1 MMTQEEY
8 VRDAIGLLSQLIATP
23 STSRNEKDAADIME
37 KALRNYGFT
46 PHREANNVWV
56 ISPHFDEQKPTLLLN
71 AHIDTV
77 KPVDSWRRDPFAP
90 TIEGDTL
97 YGLGSNDCGGGLCSL
112 LQTFRMLTE
121 KTQNYNLIYLASAEE
136 EVSGKDGIS
145 RALPLLPKIDLA
157 IVGEPTGMQPAVAE
171 KGLMVL
177 DVIAHGKS
185 GHAARNE
192 GVNAIY
198 EALDDMRWIRDYKF
212 EKVSP
217 FLGSTK
223 MTLTVVNAGTQ
234 HNVIPDTCTMLVD
247 IRTNEFYDNE
257 ELYHFIC
264 QHLKSEVK
272 AHSFRLKSSRIDPE
286 HPLYKVCRFVERK
299 IKYADKSNNFNLAE
313 KFIELTRPPYGL
325 FQSYAGMGM
334 LAFAMRP
341 YVNKIFDLN
350 GKPREVQHMVEDVV
364 EVFKSWEDGKISQK
378 VTFRFETPE
387 EGKISKAFIRVFN
400 LTRFKDISEIS
411 SLKNARWVMTHSFVP
426 EKKYPLWS
434 LKFVSDD
441 VAKPEVKKLV
451 ENINTICVEVGS
463 SNPNLLSETADGIK
477 LYEFEL
483 KNLINDADNFR
494 KGFLAFLQTEESVK
508 LNESEFDDAVHYI
521 STHQQAEVG
530 TWNESE
536 VLNALLKWRV
546 STMPSVPPTPHD
558 HPLPPV
564 PPVTPPPTPF
574 AGQKRQKAL
583 DKVDQISDV
592 YQAKNLLHR
601 IVDLGY
607 ETILDTILNN

>member
-23 STSRNEKDAADIME
+23 STSRSEKDAADIME
-37 KALRNYGFT
+37 KALRYYGFT
-46 PHREANNVWV
+46 SHREANNVWV
-56 ISPHFDEQKPTLLLN
+56 IDPHFDEQKPTLLLN

-177 DVIAHGKS
+177 DMIAHGKS

-217 FLGSTK
+217 FLGPTK

-234 HNVIPDTCTMLVD
+234 HNVIPDKCTMLVD

-257 ELYHFIC
+257 EVYHFIC

-286 HPLYKVCRFVERK
+286 HPL
-299 IKYADKSNNFNLAE
+299 IKKCVA
-313 KFIELTRPPYGL
+313 
-325 FQSYAGMGM
+325 MGM
-334 LAFAMRP
+334 
-341 YVNKIFDLN
+341 
-350 GKPREVQHMVEDVV
+350 KPFGSPTLSDQALMPFSS
-364 EVFKSWEDGKISQK
+364 FKLGPGESSRSHSADE
-378 VTFRFETPE
+378 
-387 EGKISKAFIRVFN
+387 FIR
-400 LTRFKDISEIS
+400 ISEI
-411 SLKNARWVMTHSFVP
+411 ADAIA
-426 EKKYPLWS
+426 KY
-434 LKFVSDD
+434 K
-441 VAKPEVKKLV
+441 E
-451 ENINTICVEVGS
+451 
-463 SNPNLLSETADGIK
+463 LLDGAAI
-477 LYEFEL
+477 
-483 KNLINDADNFR
+483 
-494 KGFLAFLQTEESVK
+494 
-508 LNESEFDDAVHYI
+508 
-521 STHQQAEVG
+521 
-530 TWNESE
+530 
-536 VLNALLKWRV
+536 
-546 STMPSVPPTPHD
+546 
-558 HPLPPV
+558 
-564 PPVTPPPTPF
+564 
-574 AGQKRQKAL
+574 
-583 DKVDQISDV
+583 
-592 YQAKNLLHR
+592 
-601 IVDLGY
+601 
-607 ETILDTILNN
+607 